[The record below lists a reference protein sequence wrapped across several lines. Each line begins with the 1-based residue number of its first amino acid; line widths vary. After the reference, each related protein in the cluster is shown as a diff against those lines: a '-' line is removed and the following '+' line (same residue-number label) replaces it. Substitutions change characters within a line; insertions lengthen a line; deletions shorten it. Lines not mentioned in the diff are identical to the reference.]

1 MSRWTGLPV
10 AKVTILLGLFEG
22 QTYLRAQ
29 LDSLAAQSVRDWRL
43 VISDD
48 STTPDC
54 TRIAQ
59 DFADSTGAGRVRIL
73 SGPRTGAAQ
82 NYLYLLHNIPDD
94 ATFIALCDQDDVW
107 HPDKLARAL
116 DMLGTVS
123 ADHPAA
129 VFTGRTVCGPHLEH
143 RHDTPPPQRPPA
155 FQNALVQNI
164 MPGNTIVMNAAAA
177 ALCARMAASTAAAR
191 DIVAHDWWLYQI
203 LTGAGAS
210 ILFDPRP
217 SLLYR
222 QHGANL
228 IGAARGIAAVRAAVA
243 RLRQGRHGIWTAAQ
257 VAALGDV
264 APHFSAEN
272 QRILSQFAAMR
283 RAPMGRRVRAF
294 AGLGLHRQT
303 RTGQAALWLQ
313 AVLGRI

>member
-1 MSRWTGLPV
+1 MPV
-10 AKVTILLGLFEG
+10 AKVTVLLGLFEG

-29 LDSLAAQSVRDWRL
+29 LDSLAAQSVRNWRL
-43 VISDD
+43 VVSDD

-54 TRIAQ
+54 TRIAIG
-59 DFADSTGAGRVRIL
+59 FADRTGAGRVRIL
-73 SGPRTGAAQ
+73 SGPRMGAAR
-82 NYLYLLHNIPDD
+82 NYLHLLQNIPDNT
-94 ATFIALCDQDDVW
+94 AFVALCDQDDVW
-107 HPDKLARAL
+107 HRDKLARAL
-116 DMLGTVS
+116 DMLGTVA

-129 VFTGRTVCGPHLEH
+129 VFTARTVCGPHLEH
-143 RHDTPPPQRPPA
+143 RRDTPPPQRPPA

-164 MPGNTIVMNAAAA
+164 LPGNTIVMNAAAA
-177 ALCARMAASTAAAR
+177 TLCARMASSTAAAR

-217 SLLYR
+217 SVLYR

-243 RLRQGRHGIWTAAQ
+243 RLQQARHRIWNTAQ

-264 APHFSAEN
+264 AAHFSAEN

-283 RAPMGRRVRAF
+283 RASLWPRLCAF
-294 AGLGLHRQT
+294 AGLGLYRQT